1 MDENKEKLS
10 GSSPDAEDIK
20 DEMEE
25 LAKVFKEELDKAK
38 KEAENQT
45 VDFENLQVEG
55 YNPQAVS
62 LGEKPTPV
70 PEKELCEYCGE
81 RARGTEKNPDSPY
94 CSECEETLE
103 KYPYDYRGIIAVIAV
118 VCITVAAVFCFAI
131 NVPTFATMKQGD
143 KAAQSGKLYTAINKY
158 NSAYEYASN
167 ISTENNCYNLHA
179 KIASVCFD
187 MVNMNSAL
195 TEIGDYIPDSVL
207 KLLTFKEMNEI
218 LDASERMQATAMVAQ
233 QYIAKYTDVTEE
245 TYDEIIADLDA
256 LSGKTIYIKGTEYHD
271 ETEEDYTP
279 DGTETKVIADEGWL
293 CMYKYA
299 AAQQMNKDPE
309 IVTGYLQDVAESSAY
324 MKTLV
329 GSLLATTYAGMMEE
343 YDKAQELADYLKEV
357 NCESAEWYMVEAVI
371 YRHRDNDYDKALKIC
386 EEGLAMLEAL
396 PSGDQYVMQYGYM
409 LQLQQSLNY
418 IMQDKYEE
426 AYEAVTAA
434 YDNLSMTGGLT
445 VQVRDLYAMLALETN
460 DNETFEAVELEI
472 ESYGDDSI
480 AFTSDVTD
488 YQSGKLTLKEIAESG
503 RYDLI

>member
-1 MDENKEKLS
+1 MDENKEKLT
-10 GSSPDAEDIK
+10 GSAPDADEIH

-38 KEAENQT
+38 KEAEEDASGFQ
-45 VDFENLQVEG
+45 NLEIDG
-55 YNPQAVS
+55 YNPQMVS
-62 LGEKPTPV
+62 LAEKKTIS
-70 PEKELCEYCGE
+70 EDELCEYCGE
-81 RARGTEKNPDSPY
+81 RVRGTEKNPDSPY
-94 CSECEETLE
+94 CSVCEETLE

-131 NVPTFATMKQGD
+131 NVPTFSAMKQGD
-143 KAAQSGKLYTAINKY
+143 KAAADNKLYTAINKY

-167 ISTENNCYNLHA
+167 VSTDNCYNLHA

-187 MVNMNSAL
+187 IVNMNSAL
-195 TEIGDYIPDSVL
+195 TEIGDYIPESVL
-207 KLLTFKEMNEI
+207 KLLTFKEMNDI
-218 LDASERMQATAMVAQ
+218 LNASERMQATAMVAQ
-233 QYIAKYTDVTEE
+233 QYIAKYTDVTDE
-245 TYDEIIADLDA
+245 TYDKIIADLDA
-256 LSGKTIYIKGTEYHD
+256 ISGKTIYIKGTEYHD
-271 ETEEDYTP
+271 ETEEDYVP
-279 DGTETKVIADEGWL
+279 DGTETEVIADEGWL

-309 IVTGYLQDVAESSAY
+309 IITGYLQDVANSSDY

-329 GSLLATTYAGMMEE
+329 ASLLGSTYAGMMGE
-343 YDKAQELADYLKEV
+343 YDKAQELADYLKATNV
-357 NCESAEWYMVEAVI
+357 ESPEWYMVEAVI
-371 YRHRDNDYDKALKIC
+371 YRHRDGDYDKAIALC
-386 EEGLAMLEAL
+386 DEGLEMLAAL
-396 PSGDQYVMQYGYM
+396 PNGDQYVMQYGYM

-445 VQVRDLYAMLALETN
+445 IQVRDLYAMLALQTN
-460 DNETFEAVELEI
+460 DTETFEAVELEI
-472 ESYGDDSI
+472 DSYGDDSI

-488 YQSGKLTLKEIAESG
+488 YQAGKLTLKEIAESG